1 MAFTGAIAFMLTIF
15 KTNAIDEK
23 RVGSLIISNKKN
35 MKIYF
40 LKILI
45 PFLLLTIVFSC
56 GDNKDKNGIKLDT
69 QTQGHI
75 KLMVDEGYK
84 PIIESSLD
92 VFDSIY
98 RQASFDAKYVAEGV
112 AVKALIDDSLDVIII
127 TRKLSQEEES
137 YLKEK
142 TGLAPRVTPIA
153 HDAIA
158 FILHPSNND
167 TVFTKAQVQ
176 DILTGKTTQ
185 WKQINPKS
193 PLSAINLVFDNVQS
207 GTVRYCKDSILMG
220 TDIYKGANALQTN
233 QDVITYVAKNKNAIG
248 IIAANWISDTD
259 SKGVQGFLKEIAL
272 ADIAEKEGEEG
283 YGPFQ
288 AYLATRQYP
297 YKRTVYLIN
306 GQNRP
311 GLGMGLASYLASD
324 PGQRIVLK
332 SGMLPANTP
341 IRLLKT
347 RKEKI

>member
-1 MAFTGAIAFMLTIF
+1 MKLNNLIVLNVFVCFCLFFTLQ
-15 KTNAIDEK
+15 
-23 RVGSLIISNKKN
+23 
-35 MKIYF
+35 
-40 LKILI
+40 
-45 PFLLLTIVFSC
+45 SC
-56 GDNKDKNGIKLDT
+56 GEEKGKPTVKLDT
-69 QTQGHI
+69 QTQGHL

-84 PIIESSLD
+84 PVIETSID

-98 RQASFDAKYVAEGV
+98 RQTSFDAKYVAEGE
-112 AVKALIDDSLDVIII
+112 AVKALIDDSIDVIII
-127 TRKLSQEEES
+127 TRKLSTEEET

-158 FILHPSNND
+158 LILNPANKD
-167 TVFTKAQVQ
+167 TVFTKAQVI

-185 WKQINPKS
+185 WKQINAKS
-193 PLSAINLVFDNVQS
+193 PLSNINVVFDNVKS

-220 TDIYKGANALQTN
+220 QDIFNGANALKTN
-233 QDVITYVAKNKNAIG
+233 QEVIAYVAKNKNALG

-272 ADIAEKEGEEG
+272 ADVAEKEGDEG
-283 YGPFQ
+283 FGPFQ

-297 YKRTVYLIN
+297 YRRTVYLIN
-306 GQNRP
+306 GQNRA

-341 IRLLKT
+341 IRLIKT

>member
-1 MAFTGAIAFMLTIF
+1 MVSVGVTHSHSITNYAKQSIMKYKNSIFLSILTCFCLLFTFQ
-15 KTNAIDEK
+15 
-23 RVGSLIISNKKN
+23 
-35 MKIYF
+35 
-40 LKILI
+40 
-45 PFLLLTIVFSC
+45 SC
-56 GDNKDKNGIKLDT
+56 GDDKDKSGVKLDT
-69 QTQGHI
+69 QTQGHLR
-75 KLMVDEGYK
+75 LMVDEGYK

-92 VFDSIY
+92 VFDSLY
-98 RQASFDAKYVAEGV
+98 KRASFDAMYVAEGE
-112 AVKALIDDSLDVIII
+112 AVKALIDDSIDVIII
-127 TRKLSQEEES
+127 TRKLNNEEET

-158 FILHPSNND
+158 IILNPANKD
-167 TVFTKAQVQ
+167 TVFTKAEIQ

-185 WKQINPKS
+185 WKQINAKS
-193 PLSAINLVFDNVQS
+193 PLSSINLVFDNVKS

-220 TDIYKGANALQTN
+220 QDIFNGANALKTN
-233 QDVITYVAKNKNAIG
+233 QEVIAYVAKNKNALG

-259 SKGVQGFLKEIAL
+259 SKGVQGFLKEVAL
-272 ADIAEKEGEEG
+272 ADVAEKEGDEG
-283 YGPFQ
+283 FGPFQ

-297 YKRTVYLIN
+297 YRRTVYLIN
-306 GQNRP
+306 GQNRA

-341 IRLLKT
+341 IRLIKT

>member
-1 MAFTGAIAFMLTIF
+1 VNDGVSRSHPVINNATQSIMKYKTSIFLSILTYVCFLFTFQ
-15 KTNAIDEK
+15 
-23 RVGSLIISNKKN
+23 
-35 MKIYF
+35 
-40 LKILI
+40 
-45 PFLLLTIVFSC
+45 SC
-56 GDNKDKNGIKLDT
+56 GDEKDKSGVKLDT
-69 QTQGHI
+69 QTQGHL

-98 RQASFDAKYVAEGV
+98 RQASFDAKYVAEGE
-112 AVKALIDDSLDVIII
+112 AVKALIDDSIDVIII
-127 TRKLSQEEES
+127 TRKLNMEEET

-158 FILHPSNND
+158 LILNPANKD
-167 TVFTKAQVQ
+167 TVFTKAQII

-185 WKQINPKS
+185 WKQINTKS
-193 PLSAINLVFDNVQS
+193 PLSNINVVFDNVKS

-220 TDIYKGANALQTN
+220 ADIFKGANALKTN
-233 QDVITYVAKNKNAIG
+233 QEVIAYVAKNKNALG

-259 SKGVQGFLKEIAL
+259 SKGVQAFLKEVAL
-272 ADIAEKEGEEG
+272 ADVAEKEGEEG
-283 YGPFQ
+283 FGPFQ

-297 YKRTVYLIN
+297 YRRTVYLIN
-306 GQNRP
+306 GQNRA

-341 IRLLKT
+341 IRLIKT